1 MTAEETIN
9 DVAARL
15 GITMRS
21 EFVPW
26 SLSRSAGEKGPS
38 LNWKVTLYKSRP
50 RPTYNHE
57 KEAPIMATEQY
68 PILTTDY
75 KAGIGHAP
83 SYKQF
88 KMTADERS
96 AVVWECENGRKA
108 RHLANIDQFKGNG
121 PILEPKFADVLY
133 SLVTDSEA
141 IDYGSF
147 EEWAN
152 MLGDDPDSR
161 KAETMYRACLE
172 IGLKLRNALGD
183 DGLRQ
188 LREACQDY

>member
-38 LNWKVTLYKSRP
+38 LNWKVT
-50 RPTYNHE
+50 
-57 KEAPIMATEQY
+57 
-68 PILTTDY
+68 ILKDNREVLRTDY
-75 KAGIGHAP
+75 RAGQGHCP
-83 SYKQF
+83 SYKQG
-88 KMTADERS
+88 DNSVDRS
-96 AVVWECENGRKA
+96 QAVKLECERGKPCRITPNGAYSQVGK
-108 RHLANIDQFKGNG
+108 
-121 PILEPKFADVLY
+121 PTLEPKFADVLH
-133 SLVTDSEA
+133 SLCIDSEA

-147 EEWAN
+147 EEWAD

-161 KAETMYRACLE
+161 KAEAMYRACLE